1 MRCRIK
7 KMAKDRTRIL
17 QEATQLIKTENSVT
31 RLSLGNMMCLYQ
43 SLSWRLI

>member
-7 KMAKDRTRIL
+7 KMAKDRTHIL
-17 QEATQLIKTENSVT
+17 QEATQLIETEIGVT

-43 SLSWRLI
+43 ALSWRLI